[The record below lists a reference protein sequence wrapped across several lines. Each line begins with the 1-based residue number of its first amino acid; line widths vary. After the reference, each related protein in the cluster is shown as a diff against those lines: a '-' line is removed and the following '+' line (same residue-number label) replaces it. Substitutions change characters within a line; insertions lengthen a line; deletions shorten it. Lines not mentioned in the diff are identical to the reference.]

1 MNRTPKTKA
10 HIYASAFWARLDGP
24 PLVVSHGPKTCLGL
38 AASQSSLHL
47 LTAVW
52 STQKKKDCCL
62 VKEKEKDEMKKMILK
77 CASYNSGIV
86 FFLKKQTPY
95 NSINRDRG
103 QDRCRGRKGAVMT

>member
-1 MNRTPKTKA
+1 
-10 HIYASAFWARLDGP
+10 
-24 PLVVSHGPKTCLGL
+24 LGL

-52 STQKKKDCCL
+52 STQKKKKKDCCL

-86 FFLKKQTPY
+86 FFFEKTDTLQL
-95 NSINRDRG
+95 NQQG
-103 QDRCRGRKGAVMT
+103 